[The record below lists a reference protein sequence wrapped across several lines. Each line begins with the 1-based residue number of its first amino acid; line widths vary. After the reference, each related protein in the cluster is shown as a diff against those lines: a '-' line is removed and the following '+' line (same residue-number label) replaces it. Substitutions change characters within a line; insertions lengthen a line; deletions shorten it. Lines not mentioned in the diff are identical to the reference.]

1 MNQELEQDFDS
12 ALDFRETLTPETDR
26 GCALM
31 AAAYL
36 DNRLSECLTRYF
48 VDDAPVVESLI
59 GPNMPLSTFS
69 SRIDAAYLLGL
80 ISPNSRSALHLIRKI
95 RNEFGHIAE
104 PLSFDDHK
112 HKLSERC
119 EALGN
124 LFDYKSG
131 THRATFTMAVMG
143 ILALINVRLR
153 AAKHCKPR
161 PNTNLKTETVQDPD
175 DTLLRAMVNVANA
188 NTEEMDSAMMELQAT
203 CEALIGGKSHH
214 KIAEKLAARILRRI
228 REE

>member
-1 MNQELEQDFDS
+1 MNRELEQDFDS
-12 ALDFRETLTPETDR
+12 AFDFRETLTPETDR

-31 AAAYL
+31 AASYL
-36 DNRLSECLTRYF
+36 DSRLAECLTQYF
-48 VDDAPVVESLI
+48 VDDAPVVESLV

-69 SRIDAAYLLGL
+69 SRIDTAYLLGL

-95 RNEFGHIAE
+95 RNEFGHMPE
-104 PLSFDDHK
+104 PLSFDDQK
-112 HKLSERC
+112 HKIAQRC

-131 THRATFTMAVMG
+131 THRAMFTMAVMG

-153 AAKHCKPR
+153 ATKHSKPR
-161 PNTNLKTETVQDPD
+161 PNTNLKTETVQEPD
-175 DTLLRAMVNVANA
+175 DTLLKAMVNVANA
-188 NTEEMDSAMMELQAT
+188 NADEMDHAIVKLQGT
-203 CEALIGGKSHH
+203 CQALIQGKIRH
-214 KIAEKLAARILRRI
+214 KIAEKLAARILKRI